1 MSEVSEVKGL
11 SSSGLKHFIV
21 AYPARCAGLTSAV
34 ASRHKAT
41 SGNARVKKP
50 RAGAPAP
57 RTQSQQECWRF
68 VAAILLVFW
77 AIHPKDPST
86 LMPKIEIEAEH
97 LQQLIERLTGAIK
110 HLDRELLAHRM
121 FLETLYS
128 HGLDQTEALLSIQ
141 TAVDNPST
149 KAAIDSKYREM
160 EEKIAEQ
167 LARATK

>member
-1 MSEVSEVKGL
+1 
-11 SSSGLKHFIV
+11 
-21 AYPARCAGLTSAV
+21 
-34 ASRHKAT
+34 
-41 SGNARVKKP
+41 
-50 RAGAPAP
+50 
-57 RTQSQQECWRF
+57 
-68 VAAILLVFW
+68 
-77 AIHPKDPST
+77 
-86 LMPKIEIEAEH
+86 MPKIEIEAEH